1 MAWYCHCHWT
11 RVIYALLGGTI
22 LWLFKMY
29 PDFGIFNMRW
39 GLFLTCIFSPPSLSQ
54 WRWKRLELQVTSAQD
69 LWADEWL
76 ICLTTEYWLYIS
88 DVSCIV
94 CGPSDG
100 TFLCYLF
107 SSYSWV
113 LYFDT
118 SMVTTAR
125 GKHTYNKNQAYISIS
140 CFQMSIQRTRKIYFA
155 SDHQT
160 QTVIHVYWNADHAR
174 HTHFK
179 IIKSKI

>member
-1 MAWYCHCHWT
+1 MDIIVSLVFTKKMLLLLFRKAWHGT
-11 RVIYALLGGTI
+11 VIVTELVIYALLGGTI

-29 PDFGIFNMRW
+29 PDFGGIFNMLW
-39 GLFLTCIFSPPSLSQ
+39 GLFLTCIIFSPSLSQ
-54 WRWKRLELQVTSAQD
+54 RRWKKLELQVTSAQD

-100 TFLCYLF
+100 IFLCYLF

-140 CFQMSIQRTRKIYFA
+140 RFQICIHSKKNKKILFC
-155 SDHQT
+155 
-160 QTVIHVYWNADHAR
+160 
-174 HTHFK
+174 
-179 IIKSKI
+179 

>member
-1 MAWYCHCHWT
+1 MAWCCHCHWI
-11 RVIYALLGGTI
+11 RVIYAVLGGMI

-39 GLFLTCIFSPPSLSQ
+39 GLFLTCIFFTLFITM
-54 WRWKRLELQVTSAQD
+54 KVKKA
-69 LWADEWL
+69 WATGH
-76 ICLTTEYWLYIS
+76 ICAGSMSWWMTYLFDYWLYIS

-118 SMVTTAR
+118 SMVATAR

-140 CFQMSIQRTRKIYFA
+140 RFQICIHSKKNKKILFC
-155 SDHQT
+155 
-160 QTVIHVYWNADHAR
+160 
-174 HTHFK
+174 
-179 IIKSKI
+179 